1 MKAVRDD
8 VSTDDRRVA
17 LISGSTSGIGAELA
31 RRLVADGLRV
41 VISGRSQERGDA
53 LAAELGEKSMFVR
66 ADLTAA
72 GATDDL
78 VKQVVDAHGRLD
90 VLVNNA
96 AVDYTGPLLEATA
109 EDIRTTLETNTVA
122 AILLLQSSAR
132 VMIDAGAG
140 GSIINITSRLASAGV
155 PGLAI
160 YTATKGAML
169 SLTRTAAVELAE
181 HQIRVNAV
189 APGLT
194 RTPLYEDWMA
204 GLPDAEEVARS
215 QAAAIPLGRIAESAD
230 VAAAVSFLASPG
242 ASYITGVSLPIDGG
256 FLAK

>member
-1 MKAVRDD
+1 MSRDD
-8 VSTDDRRVA
+8 KRVA

-41 VISGRSQERGDA
+41 VISGRSPERGDA
-53 LAAELGEKSMFVR
+53 LAAELGENAIFVR

-78 VKQVVDAHGRLD
+78 VKQVVDAYGRLD